1 MAPPLSCGKSTIPLS
16 GDPSTLRSR
25 ARRELTHSLARVTPH
40 LSSCFPHQHHGTL
53 RLPGLALANGC
64 GLQMTSAYVMALTS
78 SSPIIRH
85 FLSTRNSTA
94 WEGHFSLSSFRPL
107 SELVTYSHAAR
118 LPFTIVSI
126 SSLSISLVVS
136 CFGLDVCNLI
146 GGKYSFLLLAHS
158 QCYLPSFGI
167 TSFNCLF
174 PDKCG

>member
-1 MAPPLSCGKSTIPLS
+1 VILRL
-16 GDPSTLRSR
+16 LRSR
-25 ARRELTHSLARVTPH
+25 TRRELTHTLARVTPH
-40 LSSCFPHQHHGTL
+40 LSSCCPHQHHGTL

-158 QCYLPSFGI
+158 QCYLTIIRYHF
-167 TSFNCLF
+167 L
-174 PDKCG
+174 

>member
-64 GLQMTSAYVMALTS
+64 GLQMTSAYVMSDFEFTHHSAFLAYTQFDCMGRTFLPIFILAFIGTS
-78 SSPIIRH
+78 Y
-85 FLSTRNSTA
+85 L
-94 WEGHFSLSSFRPL
+94 FSCSQ
-107 SELVTYSHAAR
+107 AA
-118 LPFTIVSI
+118 FIIVSI
-126 SSLSISLVVS
+126 YSLSISLVVS

-158 QCYLPSFGI
+158 QCYLTIIRYHF
-167 TSFNCLF
+167 L
-174 PDKCG
+174 